1 MKAYPKLLLNQ
12 LWTITD
18 HENGDE
24 NIMIIEDYCLK
35 KTEYPQEIYENI
47 IRQSEDYRIISKSCL
62 EREERMKI
70 HVEEGS
76 SSEKINAECI
86 VVRDGAFA
94 GIYTLCIHESETH
107 LHSDGGKYFKGILF
121 TDGTAVGTNY
131 DQFDR
136 RPGYFHYTESYF
148 LEKADN

>member
-1 MKAYPKLLLNQ
+1 MKACPKLLPNQ

-18 HENGDE
+18 HKTGDE

-35 KTEYPQEIYENI
+35 KTEYPQEIYDNV

-62 EREERMKI
+62 EREERRKKL
-70 HVEEGS
+70 VEESS
-76 SSEKINAECI
+76 SSEKIDAECI
-86 VVRDGAFA
+86 VVKDGTFA
-94 GIYTLCIHESETH
+94 GIYTLCAHESETH
-107 LHSDGGKYFKGILF
+107 LHSDDGKYFNGILF

-136 RPGYFHYTESYF
+136 SPGYFHYTKSYF
-148 LEKADN
+148 LEKTDN